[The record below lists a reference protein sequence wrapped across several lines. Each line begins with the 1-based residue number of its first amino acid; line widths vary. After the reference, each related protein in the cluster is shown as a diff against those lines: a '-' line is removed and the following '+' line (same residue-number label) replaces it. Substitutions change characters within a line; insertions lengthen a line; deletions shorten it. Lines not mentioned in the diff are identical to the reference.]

1 MIGRNVVER
10 CKSHVL
16 AVKVVLKYIMR
27 EGNENYLVT
36 SENLSIRRDLKGYL
50 V

>member
-1 MIGRNVVER
+1 MRGRNVAER
-10 CKSHVL
+10 CKPHVL
-16 AVKVVLKYIMR
+16 AAKVVLKSITR